1 MSVEEYINNGELS
14 QAKKGHSSAK
24 IVVMAAANDFMASEE
39 ARNELKFCNK
49 LLTFMFTATRT
60 LKYVLH
66 EESDIVSQLSPF
78 LELGGSWKRAA
89 QKLLC
94 YECVIQGDGY
104 NKLYV
109 WNNLTLFQ
117 MAIMPGISDVLN
129 KVETVSVLVTTK
141 EIVHN
146 WMLDE
151 KNYAA
156 DKLVFSN
163 ASSLYLEIQ
172 DFPADSYDTDNTD
185 YGYDY
190 DTDST
195 DYYYNFNG
203 NRPPKTVGLK
213 LPARGMAWQNT
224 MKFVKQVHMLAPNV
238 REVAISFTVSNSSS
252 SPEYNNDIVQCF
264 AHLFGKVA
272 VCSLKL
278 DYKFP
283 WIFNAPEITFLT
295 KLSIRWF
302 SGSVVTEKI
311 ITNSCNTLQE
321 LIVHMDNSSLQNFW
335 RIVANYDRYVY
346 PNLCKLTLTKSKQDE
361 LVEDL
366 ACINPAHVPF
376 PSLVHV
382 TLDSCYPFGDNTL
395 FRGNFSK
402 LEYLDANVDLG
413 LVMALAELEHY
424 ELPASLCHA
433 KFYYDEQKGIIQSRI
448 SDALVN
454 KIRDDTIFGILPK
467 NLHTLVLFGTDIPMH
482 VVPKVMRK
490 GFTNLYSLSL
500 REIDLGI
507 TNVCELVCSLPMLK
521 SIDVAY
527 VYSEGLCTD
536 KSVQEV
542 AGMLALKYPQVTQS
556 RLYEVFAFGAMDAY
570 YQDQAICNLILL
582 LVCPSFKR
590 VKIGNGSQYLYDK
603 AMEMVRDK
611 IGPAAM

>member
-1 MSVEEYINNGELS
+1 
-14 QAKKGHSSAK
+14 
-24 IVVMAAANDFMASEE
+24 
-39 ARNELKFCNK
+39 
-49 LLTFMFTATRT
+49 
-60 LKYVLH
+60 
-66 EESDIVSQLSPF
+66 
-78 LELGGSWKRAA
+78 
-89 QKLLC
+89 
-94 YECVIQGDGY
+94 
-104 NKLYV
+104 
-109 WNNLTLFQ
+109 

-129 KVETVSVLVTTK
+129 KVETVSILVTTK

-146 WMLDE
+146 WMLD
-151 KNYAA
+151 KKTYAA

-172 DFPADSYDTDNTD
+172 DCPADSYDTDNTD
-185 YGYDY
+185 YDYDY

-195 DYYYNFNG
+195 DYGYSFNS

-238 REVAISFTVSNSSS
+238 REVAISFTVSNNS

-264 AHLFGKVA
+264 AYLFGKVS

-278 DYKFP
+278 DYRFP

-321 LIVHMDNSSLQNFW
+321 LIVHMDNSSLLNFW
-335 RIVANYDRYVY
+335 RIIVNYDRYVY
-346 PNLCKLTLTKSKQDE
+346 PNLCKLTLTKSGQDK

-366 ACINPAHVPF
+366 ACIDPAHVPF

-402 LEYLDANVDLG
+402 LKYLDANVDLG
-413 LVMALAELEHY
+413 LVMVLA
-424 ELPASLCHA
+424 
-433 KFYYDEQKGIIQSRI
+433 D
-448 SDALVN
+448 
-454 KIRDDTIFGILPK
+454 
-467 NLHTLVLFGTDIPMH
+467 
-482 VVPKVMRK
+482 
-490 GFTNLYSLSL
+490 
-500 REIDLGI
+500 
-507 TNVCELVCSLPMLK
+507 LPMLK
-521 SIDVAY
+521 SIDIAY

-542 AGMLALKYPQVTQS
+542 AGILAFKYPQVTQS
-556 RLYEVFAFGAMDAY
+556 RLYEIFAFGAMDAY

-611 IGPAAM
+611 IGPAA